1 MAMVIITAMLIIL
14 AVVKWL
20 MPLSN
25 AIVAASRGQAYED
38 LLAKLFQRAGWSVQR
53 QAKDLDEGID
63 LVAQHGNQ
71 KYIVQIKA
79 SSEARRDRAVPL
91 LSQAILEAQAAAQ
104 RIPGPAIPVAVLA
117 VDHVSKSLAEHVQAF
132 VERNAPNMAVGLID
146 ASGFR
151 MFRGPRY
158 GMAQLRRF
166 TFARRARAGETV
178 LSCLFVF

>member
-1 MAMVIITAMLIIL
+1 MS
-14 AVVKWL
+14 
-20 MPLSN
+20 LSN

-38 LLAKLFQRAGWSVQR
+38 LLAKLFQRAGWIVQR

-63 LVAQHGNQ
+63 LVAQQGNQ

-132 VERNAPNMAVGLID
+132 VEQNAPNMAVGLID
-146 ASGFR
+146 ASGFPA
-151 MFRGPRY
+151 FNSDTKDASP
-158 GMAQLRRF
+158 LR
-166 TFARRARAGETV
+166 FAMNPP
-178 LSCLFVF
+178 

>member
-1 MAMVIITAMLIIL
+1 
-14 AVVKWL
+14 

-25 AIVAASRGQAYED
+25 AIVAANRGRAYED

-63 LVAQHGNQ
+63 LVAQQGNQ

-104 RIPGPAIPVAVLA
+104 RIPGPGPAIPVAVLA
-117 VDHVSKSLAEHVQAF
+117 IDHVSKSLAEHVQAF

-151 MFRGPRY
+151 MFRGP
-158 GMAQLRRF
+158 GMEWLNSAGSP
-166 TFARRARAGETV
+166 FARRARAGDTV